1 MTKEEKT
8 IKLVKKI
15 HELKA
20 CNKHLMT
27 IADGNMCIHLAE
39 QCALIAEEY
48 SDQQNAELTEKLAK
62 AEADKQELL
71 EFINNSINDCEKISV
86 QFYKDGFRFS
96 EMSSEGMKIAYM
108 NVRNII
114 TKHGQV

>member
-1 MTKEEKT
+1 MIKEEKT

-20 CNKHLMT
+20 CNKHLMP

-48 SDQQNAELTEKLAK
+48 SDQQNAELKEKLAK

-71 EFINNSINDCEKISV
+71 SMLNDLNDYFFCEKPL
-86 QFYKDGFRFS
+86 
-96 EMSSEGMKIAYM
+96 EEGEYYDLINKTQKLIDKCS
-108 NVRNII
+108 I
-114 TKHGQV
+114 KQ